1 MEEIKK
7 LTRVLKKE
15 LHLYERLHK
24 LCEEEEKAIVEGDL
38 KKLEDTVREQERIF
52 LEMRVWEK
60 LRINLIESLKRRFL
74 LPEDAG
80 FSEVVKKTKGKPMSE
95 EIENLRDKIVFRIGQ
110 INKLNRRN
118 ISLLEY
124 SLKLVDE
131 YFHRL
136 TGTTTTSTY
145 GPKGKN
151 KVEEQTRKLLNKTG

>member
-1 MEEIKK
+1 MVTWTEIDDF
-7 LTRVLKKE
+7 T
-15 LHLYERLHK
+15 
-24 LCEEEEKAIVEGDL
+24 
-38 KKLEDTVREQERIF
+38 
-52 LEMRVWEK
+52 
-60 LRINLIESLKRRFL
+60 
-74 LPEDAG
+74 
-80 FSEVVKKTKGKPMSE
+80 E
-95 EIENLRDKIVFRIGQ
+95 EIENLRDKIVSRIRQ